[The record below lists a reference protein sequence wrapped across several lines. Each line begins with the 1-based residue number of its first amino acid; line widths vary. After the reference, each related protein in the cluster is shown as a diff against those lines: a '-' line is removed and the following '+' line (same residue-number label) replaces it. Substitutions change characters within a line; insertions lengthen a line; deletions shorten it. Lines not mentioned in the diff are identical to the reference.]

1 MANIL
6 LNYQTSNLRY
16 AVEELT
22 EHNLYSWRA
31 LGNDF
36 ARKTVIDLH
45 PNIKENIDIYE
56 QERGDLGKEIVNFC
70 EAKNIDTIFPL
81 YNDMLFP
88 YLYKKLGFTDR
99 QAEIL
104 CSKQN
109 YTEVARSVGISVPRT
124 YTDIKKARYPL
135 IAKPVNGTGSIGIK
149 VLNDYSEYFFFAS
162 GEDIQYNNLGKHYIF
177 QDFIQGVTVSSAGR
191 IVDGELIVDCTYNIE
206 MSELPYRAETGFVF
220 APNIDVDIIIKEL
233 MQKFVDT
240 LELDTCA
247 WMADFIYSN
256 GEFVLVDFSPRLSV
270 SAQVLVKHSANIN
283 YNELVLDSILYKNK
297 SKVDCKKSIVYRY
310 FNFPKGEYEVS
321 YRGDKEVA
329 AELKLPN
336 EVSYMTR
343 LDMLMPF
350 KGYAVTVA
358 DYLSNAEK
366 KWQVISDNIILR
378 DKHKVS

>member
-6 LNYQTSNLRY
+6 LNYQTFNLRY

-22 EHNLYSWRA
+22 EHNLYSWRG

-36 ARKTVIDLH
+36 ARKTVTDLH

-233 MQKFVDT
+233 MQKFVDA

-321 YRGDKEVA
+321 YTGDKEVA

-366 KWQVISDNIILR
+366 KWQVISDNIVLR